1 MLYFRRFFQ
10 NICYI
15 WAVKTITNI
24 NMTLWILWL
33 VLAAALLIVEV
44 LSQMVWTLCIAVGC
58 LGALVGDLCGASLEL
73 QLIILAIVA
82 VAAFIVV
89 VPYVKR
95 WHERNVIKEGG
106 ASLTGMDA
114 LIGRKAVVTEDV
126 RPGEKG
132 RARIDGDVW
141 QVVAPGVDTVIPRG
155 AEVSVKAY
163 DSIILTVVPA

>member
-1 MLYFRRFFQ
+1 
-10 NICYI
+10 
-15 WAVKTITNI
+15 
-24 NMTLWILWL
+24 MTLWILWL

-58 LGALVGDLCGASLEL
+58 LGALVGELCGLTLEW
-73 QLIILAIVA
+73 QLIILALVA

-95 WHERNVIKEGG
+95 WHERQISKEGG
-106 ASLTGMDA
+106 AALTGMDA
-114 LIGRKAVVTEDV
+114 LIGRKAIVTEDV

-141 QVVAPGVDTVIPRG
+141 QVVAPGVNSIISRG
-155 AEVSVKAY
+155 AEVTVTAY
-163 DSIILTVVPA
+163 NSIILTVAPVQ